1 MNEQTNCVLTAK
13 DVEGMRE
20 RLKKI
25 QALAKG
31 DRRVGEHCRML
42 GQTLSKGQRKV
53 LRIEKKVT
61 QSKPHAIMSE
71 EIKTEAATRVE
82 VQGPEKLDEA
92 IKAHLDGVAAGDP
105 VFAEK
110 LKNPKKSLKE
120 CIQYI
125 QGEVFHEYV
134 KGATR
139 NGVACAAPSR
149 AEVFG
154 MAVHYYDEEDV
165 KIRAIS
171 APHSGS
177 GKTEKEL
184 TEEEKAKI
192 QKAAE
197 AKYEAEVM
205 KDIREREAKKFE
217 KIYKKA
223 KKPFIGLVFGDERVR
238 VAVLNSVEEVR
249 QEAAAMHH
257 CVFRNGYYKHG
268 DNLLLSARDAVT
280 GKRLETVEISLRSFK
295 VMQSR
300 ALLNG
305 TSAEH
310 QHILDICQ
318 DNIPVLRKAAAKMT
332 VPLCHTLT
340 I

>member
-1 MNEQTNCVLTAK
+1 MSAEVNAVLTAK
-13 DVEGMRE
+13 DVEGLRE
-20 RLKKI
+20 RVKRI
-25 QALAKG
+25 QALSKG
-31 DRRVGEHCRML
+31 DLRIFEHCRQIS
-42 GQTLSKGQRKV
+42 QTLNKGQRKV

-71 EIKTEAATRVE
+71 ESKNKTVARVE

-171 APHSGS
+171 APRSGS

-205 KDIREREAKKFE
+205 KDIREREAKK
-217 KIYKKA
+217 K
-223 KKPFIGLVFGDERVR
+223 
-238 VAVLNSVEEVR
+238 
-249 QEAAAMHH
+249 
-257 CVFRNGYYKHG
+257 
-268 DNLLLSARDAVT
+268 
-280 GKRLETVEISLRSFK
+280 
-295 VMQSR
+295 
-300 ALLNG
+300 
-305 TSAEH
+305 
-310 QHILDICQ
+310 
-318 DNIPVLRKAAAKMT
+318 KAAAEKKKADAEKRKAEQEARGEMS
-332 VPLCHTLT
+332 LFDLFNL
-340 I
+340 

>member
-1 MNEQTNCVLTAK
+1 MSAEVNAVLTAK
-13 DVEGMRE
+13 DVEGLRE
-20 RLKKI
+20 RVKRI
-25 QALAKG
+25 QALSKG
-31 DRRVGEHCRML
+31 DLRIFEHCRQIS
-42 GQTLSKGQRKV
+42 QTLNKGQRKV

-71 EIKTEAATRVE
+71 ESKNKTVARVE

-92 IKAHLDGVAAGDP
+92 IKAHLDGMAAGDP

-171 APHSGS
+171 TPHSGS

-205 KDIREREAKKFE
+205 KDIREREAKK
-217 KIYKKA
+217 K
-223 KKPFIGLVFGDERVR
+223 
-238 VAVLNSVEEVR
+238 
-249 QEAAAMHH
+249 
-257 CVFRNGYYKHG
+257 
-268 DNLLLSARDAVT
+268 
-280 GKRLETVEISLRSFK
+280 
-295 VMQSR
+295 
-300 ALLNG
+300 
-305 TSAEH
+305 
-310 QHILDICQ
+310 
-318 DNIPVLRKAAAKMT
+318 KAAAEKKKADAEKRKAEQEARGEMS
-332 VPLCHTLT
+332 LFDLFNL
-340 I
+340 